1 MEHVE
6 MVDLKRANQ
15 VRDRYED
22 RLRRLPDVVGVGIG
36 GDLGD
41 AKIIVLVKKM
51 TQQLVRSIPKNL
63 DGVPLELVETEVI
76 EPR

>member
-15 VRDRYED
+15 VKDRYED

-36 GDLGD
+36 GGPDD
-41 AKIIVLVKKM
+41 AKIIVLVKKI

-63 DGVPLELVETEVI
+63 DGVPVELVETGVI

>member
-36 GDLGD
+36 GDPD
-41 AKIIVLVKKM
+41 NAKIIVLVKKM
-51 TQQLVRSIPKNL
+51 TQQLARSIPKNL
-63 DGVPLELVETEVI
+63 DGVPVELVETGVI

>member
-1 MEHVE
+1 MESEE

-36 GDLGD
+36 GDPDD
-41 AKIIVLVKKM
+41 AKIIVLVKKT
-51 TQQLVRSIPKNL
+51 TQQLVRSMPKNL
-63 DGVPLELVETEVI
+63 DGVPVELVETGVI
-76 EPR
+76 EPK

>member
-1 MEHVE
+1 MENVE

-22 RLRRLPDVVGVGIG
+22 RLRRLPDVVSVGIG
-36 GDLGD
+36 GDPDD

-51 TQQLVRSIPKNL
+51 TQQLARSIPKNL
-63 DGVPLELVETEVI
+63 DGVPVELVETGVI
-76 EPR
+76 EPG

>member
-6 MVDLKRANQ
+6 MVDLKRASQ

-36 GDLGD
+36 GDPDD
-41 AKIIVLVKKM
+41 AKIIVLVKKL
-51 TQQLVRSIPKNL
+51 TQQLARSIPKNL
-63 DGVPLELVETEVI
+63 DGVPVELVETGVI

>member
-1 MEHVE
+1 MEHAG
-6 MVDLKRANQ
+6 MVDQRRANQ

-22 RLRRLPDVVGVGIG
+22 RLRRLPNVVSVGIG
-36 GDLGD
+36 GDPGD

-63 DGVPLELVETEVI
+63 DGVPVELVETGVI

>member
-1 MEHVE
+1 MEHAG
-6 MVDLKRANQ
+6 MVDQRRANQ

-22 RLRRLPDVVGVGIG
+22 RLRRLPDVVRVVIG

-63 DGVPLELVETEVI
+63 DGVPVELVETGVI

>member
-15 VRDRYED
+15 VKDRYED

-36 GDLGD
+36 GDPDD
-41 AKIIVLVKKM
+41 AKIIVLVKKI

-63 DGVPLELVETEVI
+63 DGVPVELVETGVI